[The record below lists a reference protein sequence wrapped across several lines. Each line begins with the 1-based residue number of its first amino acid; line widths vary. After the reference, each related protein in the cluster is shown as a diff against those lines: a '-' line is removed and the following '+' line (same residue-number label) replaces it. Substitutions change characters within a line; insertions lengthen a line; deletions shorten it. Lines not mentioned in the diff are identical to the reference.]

1 MGIISFIFSLLFI
14 YQASAQCLTTSGD
27 ACVFPF
33 TFGGVT
39 FTSCTTAGGYPM
51 WCSTKVDATG
61 VHVTGNYGDCS
72 ADCLTTTTTTTPTT
86 TAPSTTCLTGTTTPD
101 LTSREAFPMI
111 EEMFGLAE
119 EKNLAVS
126 ICIRDR
132 HDNVVAHIRGNNALL
147 GSVSLSCEKARS
159 TALFMAPSGMAAA
172 FPGLELSNGI
182 ISPIQ
187 GAWPIM
193 TSTGTFLGS
202 IGVSGAPTGEED
214 EEIARAG
221 ASVID
226 SALESC

>member
-1 MGIISFIFSLLFI
+1 MVKEPNMKTTLALAVLVFAACVQCQESTEAL
-14 YQASAQCLTTSGD
+14 YAQC
-27 ACVFPF
+27 
-33 TFGGVT
+33 
-39 FTSCTTAGGYPM
+39 
-51 WCSTKVDATG
+51 
-61 VHVTGNYGDCS
+61 
-72 ADCLTTTTTTTPTT
+72 
-86 TAPSTTCLTGTTTPD
+86 TGTSTPD
-101 LTSREAFPMI
+101 LTSNEAMRMVRK
-111 EEMFGLAE
+111 MFKAADEQGLAI
-119 EKNLAVS
+119 S

-132 HDNVVAHIRGNNALL
+132 HDNLVAHIRGNNALL

-214 EEIARAG
+214 EEIAREG

-226 SALESC
+226 SALEAC

>member
-72 ADCLTTTTTTTPTT
+72 ADCLTT
-86 TAPSTTCLTGTTTPD
+86 TTTPD

-214 EEIARAG
+214 EDIAKEG

-226 SALESC
+226 RALEKC